1 MKSPYRLNGE
11 ALIRREG
18 TSNQVER
25 LDAGMLPDTEF
36 DHIIREYLFRD
47 LSDWP
52 KWRRIKAEM
61 IRDMA
66 LERRKTNGQD
76 PVQFDTEDIKAD
88 ALKDSQWEN
97 LKKLR
102 STAPEGADVTAYWVT
117 ATCGD
122 YMQKLT
128 KARVTL
134 TFCGRKFQ
142 REFKI

>member
-1 MKSPYRLNGE
+1 
-11 ALIRREG
+11 
-18 TSNQVER
+18 V
-25 LDAGMLPDTEF
+25 LPDEEF
-36 DHIIREYLFRD
+36 DHIVREYLFQE

-76 PVQFDTEDIKAD
+76 PVLFDTEDIKAD
-88 ALKDSQWEN
+88 ALKEAQWEN

-102 STAPEGADVTAYWVT
+102 QRMPNADVTAYWVE

-122 YMQKLT
+122 YTQKLT
-128 KARVTL
+128 KARVAL
-134 TFCGRKFQ
+134 MFHGKKFL